1 LYAAEAA
8 PFDGLV
14 VQGTDLYEVKA
25 NGTNYDAV
33 ERLTKQ

>member
-1 LYAAEAA
+1 LDVAEAA

-14 VQGTDLYEVKA
+14 VQGSDLYEVKS
-25 NGTNYDAV
+25 NGSNYDAV